1 VQEGPTAV
9 QGELVQGTAAV
20 QDMAA
25 AVELIAAAPV
35 QVQGQVLSVVHA
47 ECHAE
52 VVVAAAVC
60 HTLAM
65 VRDHTCRRPHTST
78 LVVVA
83 ISML

>member
-1 VQEGPTAV
+1 MAA

-52 VVVAAAVC
+52 VVAAAAVC
-60 HTLAM
+60 HMLAM

-83 ISML
+83 TSML